1 MSRPTLE
8 ELRKLRDEAQ
18 QEATRLHNRQKVLL
32 SKQIDAERR
41 ARTRRLIERGAMLES
56 VFPELTNCSNE
67 KVMAFLSD
75 VSRLTEINVLIAAI
89 VGSDTGQTEQ
99 THKTDHKGDV

>member
-1 MSRPTLE
+1 MSKPTLE

-18 QEATRLHNRQKVLL
+18 QEATRLQNRQKVLL

-56 VFPELTNCSNE
+56 VFPELATCSNE
-67 KVMAFLSD
+67 QVMAFLCSL
-75 VSRLTEINVLIAAI
+75 SRLNEIGQLIATATAENN
-89 VGSDTGQTEQ
+89 TG
-99 THKTDHKGDV
+99 

>member
-1 MSRPTLE
+1 MTKPTLE

-18 QEATRLHNRQKVLL
+18 QEATRLQNRQKVLL

-56 VFPELTNCSNE
+56 VFPVLRNCENN
-67 KVMAFLSD
+67 KVMAL
-75 VSRLTEINVLIAAI
+75 LIALSHLPEATSI
-89 VGSDTGQTEQ
+89 IGEIAKPNDTG
-99 THKTDHKGDV
+99 